1 MEKKFIGDRITEL
14 RIKKNVSEYQMS
26 LDLGKN
32 KSYIQSI
39 SSGRSLPTMENF
51 LEICEYLEVTPCQFF
66 DTALHNLPLY
76 EKAADLLKQLGDEDM
91 IAVIIG
97 SLPDINNF
105 QMLSIRAAFFY
116 FFTLSAFS
124 PLFSLQMAKSIKYL
138 ENFIHSRK
146 RDTGA
151 CR

>member
-1 MEKKFIGDRITEL
+1 MSIHIVNNSILFRNLPEVNSLKSKEDVGREVDDMEKKFIGDRITEL

-76 EKAADLLKQLGDEDM
+76 EKAADLLKQLDDEDM
-91 IAVIIG
+91 IAVI
-97 SLPDINNF
+97 
-105 QMLSIRAAFFY
+105 SILHRLAARH
-116 FFTLSAFS
+116 
-124 PLFSLQMAKSIKYL
+124 K
-138 ENFIHSRK
+138 
-146 RDTGA
+146 
-151 CR
+151 

>member
-76 EKAADLLKQLGDEDM
+76 EKAADLLKQLDDEDM
-91 IAVIIG
+91 IAVI
-97 SLPDINNF
+97 
-105 QMLSIRAAFFY
+105 SILHR
-116 FFTLSAFS
+116 LFS

>member
-1 MEKKFIGDRITEL
+1 MTWRKKFIGDRITEL

-66 DTALHNLPLY
+66 DTALHNLPLS
-76 EKAADLLKQLGDEDM
+76 K
-91 IAVIIG
+91 
-97 SLPDINNF
+97 
-105 QMLSIRAAFFY
+105 
-116 FFTLSAFS
+116 
-124 PLFSLQMAKSIKYL
+124 
-138 ENFIHSRK
+138 K
-146 RDTGA
+146 RLTY
-151 CR
+151 

>member
-51 LEICEYLEVTPCQFF
+51 LEICEYLEVTPASSSIQLFTIF
-66 DTALHNLPLY
+66 LY
-76 EKAADLLKQLGDEDM
+76 TK
-91 IAVIIG
+91 
-97 SLPDINNF
+97 
-105 QMLSIRAAFFY
+105 
-116 FFTLSAFS
+116 
-124 PLFSLQMAKSIKYL
+124 
-138 ENFIHSRK
+138 K
-146 RDTGA
+146 RLIY
-151 CR
+151 

>member
-1 MEKKFIGDRITEL
+1 MEKKFIIGDRITEL

-51 LEICEYLEVTPCQFF
+51 LEICEYLEVTPSQFFDTALHNLCEYLEVTPCQFF

-91 IAVIIG
+91 IAVI
-97 SLPDINNF
+97 
-105 QMLSIRAAFFY
+105 SILHRLAARH
-116 FFTLSAFS
+116 
-124 PLFSLQMAKSIKYL
+124 K
-138 ENFIHSRK
+138 
-146 RDTGA
+146 
-151 CR
+151 

>member
-51 LEICEYLEVTPCQFF
+51 LEICEYLVVTPCQFF

-76 EKAADLLKQLGDEDM
+76 EKAADLLKQLDDEDM
-91 IAVIIG
+91 IAVI
-97 SLPDINNF
+97 
-105 QMLSIRAAFFY
+105 SILHRLAARH
-116 FFTLSAFS
+116 
-124 PLFSLQMAKSIKYL
+124 K
-138 ENFIHSRK
+138 
-146 RDTGA
+146 
-151 CR
+151 